1 MDTSSNS
8 PKKRTQRDYTLG
20 FKLAV
25 VEEVE
30 RGDLT
35 YKQAQAKYGIQGR
48 STVLVWL
55 RKHGK
60 LDWPSLRN
68 RPMPKKSETPAQT
81 IKRLEKKLKDAE
93 DRQYLMEKMM
103 EIIDR
108 EYGGSLRKKYLS
120 ELPDRLK
127 PKK

>member
-1 MDTSSNS
+1 MDNS
-8 PKKRTQRDYTLG
+8 VPLHRKRTQCDYTLG

-30 RGDLT
+30 KGDLT
-35 YKQAQAKYGIQGR
+35 YKQAQARYGIQGQ
-48 STVLVWL
+48 STVLAWL

-60 LDWPSLRN
+60 LDWTSPRN
-68 RPMPKKSETPAQT
+68 SPMSKKPETPAQT
-81 IKRLEKKLKDAE
+81 IKRLEQQLKDAE

-103 EIIDR
+103 EIIDK